1 MTAQQHNN
9 IINEAGRFYD
19 TDSFPIML
27 DNRASKCLTN
37 VLADFIDTPKP
48 TNVWIKG
55 ISGTRVPATYIGTVK
70 WTFEDDDGRCHDLI
84 LPGTYFSPEVP
95 GRILSLQHW
104 AQTANDNS
112 PRARG
117 TYSATYDDCIE
128 LYWDQRRFKKTV
140 LYEPSSNVATM
151 QSAPGFKH
159 FYNYCAEVTDDEP
172 LCCYLSQVISDDKGD
187 DSKADDSSVE
197 SHNTTDTIGHARESG
212 DTPLP

>member
-70 WTFEDDDGRCHDLI
+70 CGLLKMMMVD
-84 LPGTYFSPEVP
+84 VM
-95 GRILSLQHW
+95 ILSYLVHISHQKFPVAFYHYNTGLKQQMTIAQEHEGHTQLLTMIVSSCTGTRGGSRRQYCMNHLQMW
-104 AQTANDNS
+104 LLCNQPQVLSIFTIIVLKS
-112 PRARG
+112 PMMNH
-117 TYSATYDDCIE
+117 SA
-128 LYWDQRRFKKTV
+128 
-140 LYEPSSNVATM
+140 ATC
-151 QSAPGFKH
+151 H
-159 FYNYCAEVTDDEP
+159 
-172 LCCYLSQVISDDKGD
+172 
-187 DSKADDSSVE
+187 
-197 SHNTTDTIGHARESG
+197 R
-212 DTPLP
+212 

>member
-9 IINEAGRFYD
+9 IINKPGCFYE

-37 VLADFIDTPKP
+37 VLADFIHTPNP
-48 TNVWIKG
+48 TNVRIKG

-70 WTFEDDDGRCHDLI
+70 WTFEDDDHDLI

-112 PRARG
+112 PRA
-117 TYSATYDDCIE
+117 
-128 LYWDQRRFKKTV
+128 
-140 LYEPSSNVATM
+140 
-151 QSAPGFKH
+151 
-159 FYNYCAEVTDDEP
+159 
-172 LCCYLSQVISDDKGD
+172 
-187 DSKADDSSVE
+187 
-197 SHNTTDTIGHARESG
+197 
-212 DTPLP
+212 